1 MGGQH
6 AVVRCGTD
14 CDGAVLRVD
23 SKARID
29 IAQVNSS
36 PAESATPLNEWRAPT
51 AWMRDDRA
59 TSLRTSSIEA
69 GR

>member
-1 MGGQH
+1 VH
-6 AVVRCGTD
+6 
-14 CDGAVLRVD
+14 RVD

-29 IAQVNSS
+29 IAQVNQL
-36 PAESATPLNEWRAPT
+36 ARRVGGAVNEWRAPT